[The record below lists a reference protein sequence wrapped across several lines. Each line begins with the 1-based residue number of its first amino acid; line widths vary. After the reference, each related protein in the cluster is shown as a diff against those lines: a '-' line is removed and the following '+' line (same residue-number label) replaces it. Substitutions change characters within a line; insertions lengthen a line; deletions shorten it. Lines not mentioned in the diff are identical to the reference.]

1 MFQLDDC
8 KIKKKDFFSQT
19 SFGLIKVYGKI
30 SGALP
35 SPISCQTSSQT
46 LHPSSRRIS
55 QAFTQL
61 FNPSGRLG
69 DFASM
74 PVMWVNEGPGKA
86 LETFKYCKLKLT
98 ISDKKSPDLL

>member
-46 LHPSSRRIS
+46 LHPSSRHIF

-61 FNPSGRLG
+61 FDPASGQLI
-69 DFASM
+69 
-74 PVMWVNEGPGKA
+74 WVNEGTGKA
-86 LETFKYCKLKLT
+86 LETLKKDGKLKLT
-98 ISDKKSPDLL
+98 ISDQKSPDLL